1 MIDEVLLEAEEKM
14 EKTVESFTGRIAK
27 VRTGRASPAMLDSVM
42 VEYYGAPTP
51 LNQIAGISV
60 SEGRQLVIKAYDKN
74 SLKDIERGIYEADLG
89 LTPQNDGTVIRIN
102 VPPLTEDRR
111 KELVK
116 QVNKMAEEDK
126 VALRNI
132 RRSAN
137 DDIKKTADNEDEE
150 KEGKEEVQDL
160 IKKYTAKIDEI
171 AKDKEK
177 DLLTVE
183 SF

>member
-42 VEYYGAPTP
+42 VEYYGASTP

-177 DLLTVE
+177 DLMTV
-183 SF
+183 

>member
-1 MIDEVLLEAEEKM
+1 MIDEVLLEAEDKM

-177 DLLTVE
+177 DLMTV
-183 SF
+183 

>member
-27 VRTGRASPAMLDSVM
+27 VRTGRASSAMLDSVM

-177 DLLTVE
+177 DLMTV
-183 SF
+183 

>member
-74 SLKDIERGIYEADLG
+74 SLKDIVSMYRHSLKIA
-89 LTPQNDGTVIRIN
+89 V
-102 VPPLTEDRR
+102 
-111 KELVK
+111 
-116 QVNKMAEEDK
+116 
-126 VALRNI
+126 RNW
-132 RRSAN
+132 
-137 DDIKKTADNEDEE
+137 
-150 KEGKEEVQDL
+150 
-160 IKKYTAKIDEI
+160 
-171 AKDKEK
+171 
-177 DLLTVE
+177 
-183 SF
+183 

>member
-177 DLLTVE
+177 DLMTV
-183 SF
+183 

>member
-14 EKTVESFTGRIAK
+14 EKTVESFTNRIAK

-137 DDIKKTADNEDEE
+137 DDIKKSADNEDEE
-150 KEGKEEVQDL
+150 KEGKEEVQNL

-171 AKDKEK
+171 SKNKEN
-177 DLLTVE
+177 DLMTV
-183 SF
+183 

>member
-14 EKTVESFTGRIAK
+14 EKTITNFEAKIAK
-27 VRTGRASPAMLDSVM
+27 VRTGRASLAMLDGVM

-89 LTPQNDGTVIRIN
+89 LTPQSDGTVIRIN

-132 RRSAN
+132 RRAAN
-137 DDIKKTADNEDEE
+137 DDVKKSADNEDEE
-150 KEGKEEVQDL
+150 KEGKNEVQDL
-160 IKKYTAKIDEI
+160 IKKYTKKIEDITKAKE
-171 AKDKEK
+171 E
-177 DLLTVE
+177 DLMKV
-183 SF
+183 

>member
-1 MIDEVLLEAEEKM
+1 
-14 EKTVESFTGRIAK
+14 
-27 VRTGRASPAMLDSVM
+27 
-42 VEYYGAPTP
+42 
-51 LNQIAGISV
+51 
-60 SEGRQLVIKAYDKN
+60 
-74 SLKDIERGIYEADLG
+74 
-89 LTPQNDGTVIRIN
+89 
-102 VPPLTEDRR
+102 
-111 KELVK
+111 
-116 QVNKMAEEDK
+116 MAEEDK

-177 DLLTVE
+177 DLMTV
-183 SF
+183 

>member
-1 MIDEVLLEAEEKM
+1 M
-14 EKTVESFTGRIAK
+14 
-27 VRTGRASPAMLDSVM
+27 
-42 VEYYGAPTP
+42 
-51 LNQIAGISV
+51 NQIAGISV

-89 LTPQNDGTVIRIN
+89 LTPQSDGTVIRIN

-132 RRSAN
+132 RRAAN
-137 DDIKKTADNEDEE
+137 DDVKKSADNEDEE
-150 KEGKEEVQDL
+150 KEGKNEVQDL
-160 IKKYTAKIDEI
+160 IKKYTKKIEDITKAKE
-171 AKDKEK
+171 E
-177 DLLTVE
+177 DLMKV
-183 SF
+183 

>member
-14 EKTVESFTGRIAK
+14 EKTVDSFTGRIAK

-177 DLLTVE
+177 DLMTV
-183 SF
+183 

>member
-27 VRTGRASPAMLDSVM
+27 VRTSRASPAMLDSVM

-177 DLLTVE
+177 DLMTV
-183 SF
+183 

>member
-14 EKTVESFTGRIAK
+14 EKTITNFEAKIAK
-27 VRTGRASPAMLDSVM
+27 VRTGRASPAMLDGVM

-89 LTPQNDGTVIRIN
+89 LTPQSDGTVIRIN

-132 RRSAN
+132 RRAAN
-137 DDIKKTADNEDEE
+137 DDVKKSADNEDEE
-150 KEGKEEVQDL
+150 KEGKNEVQDL
-160 IKKYTAKIDEI
+160 IKKYTKKIEDITKAKE
-171 AKDKEK
+171 E
-177 DLLTVE
+177 DLMKV
-183 SF
+183 

>member
-89 LTPQNDGTVIRIN
+89 LTPQNDGTVISIN

-177 DLLTVE
+177 DLMTV
-183 SF
+183 

>member
-51 LNQIAGISV
+51 LNQITGISV

-177 DLLTVE
+177 DLMTV
-183 SF
+183 

>member
-1 MIDEVLLEAEEKM
+1 M

-177 DLLTVE
+177 DLMTV
-183 SF
+183 

>member
-14 EKTVESFTGRIAK
+14 EKTITNFEAKIAK
-27 VRTGRASPAMLDSVM
+27 VRTGRASPAMLDGVM

-89 LTPQNDGTVIRIN
+89 LTPQSGGTVIRIN

-132 RRSAN
+132 RRAAN
-137 DDIKKTADNEDEE
+137 DDVKKSADNEDEE
-150 KEGKEEVQDL
+150 KEGKNEVQDL
-160 IKKYTAKIDEI
+160 IKKYTKKIEDITKAKE
-171 AKDKEK
+171 E
-177 DLLTVE
+177 DLMKV
-183 SF
+183 

>member
-27 VRTGRASPAMLDSVM
+27 VRTCRASPAMLDSVM

-177 DLLTVE
+177 DLMTV
-183 SF
+183 

>member
-14 EKTVESFTGRIAK
+14 EKTITNFEAKIAK
-27 VRTGRASPAMLDSVM
+27 VRTGRASPAMLDGVM

-89 LTPQNDGTVIRIN
+89 LTPQSDGTVIRIN

-132 RRSAN
+132 RRDAN
-137 DDIKKTADNEDEE
+137 DDVKKSADNEDEE
-150 KEGKEEVQDL
+150 KEGKNEVQDL
-160 IKKYTAKIDEI
+160 IKKYTKKIEDITKAKE
-171 AKDKEK
+171 E
-177 DLLTVE
+177 DLMKV
-183 SF
+183 

>member
-150 KEGKEEVQDL
+150 KEVKEEVQDL

-177 DLLTVE
+177 DLMTV
-183 SF
+183 